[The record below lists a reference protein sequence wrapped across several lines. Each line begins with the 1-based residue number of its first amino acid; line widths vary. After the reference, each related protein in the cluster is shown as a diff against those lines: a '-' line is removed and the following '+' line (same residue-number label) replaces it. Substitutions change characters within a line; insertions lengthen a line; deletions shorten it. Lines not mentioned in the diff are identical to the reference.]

1 MTWVDP
7 DVDGEEDEDDEEPGG
22 LDTCEVTVT
31 PPQLLGTLL
40 GPDGEVIRA
49 LYDRR
54 IVPFGFQVP
63 ASPPR

>member
-31 PPQLLGTLL
+31 PP
-40 GPDGEVIRA
+40 PNSSERSS
-49 LYDRR
+49 
-54 IVPFGFQVP
+54 VPTVK
-63 ASPPR
+63 